1 MEARSGQLNYF
12 SVGVTI
18 EALLTNIDRKSAYSL
33 QQGQFDPKFQVEGI
47 GPTNHSSCQK
57 TRMYGLSCSVRLRVQ
72 FSFVLSQCT
81 RSTDRQTDRKA
92 LQYRALHYMQSHGKN
107 SSAMANRALCRVG
120 QYWPKWKM
128 ILSRQLGLS
137 STTVT

>member
-1 MEARSGQLNYF
+1 LNCF
-12 SVGVTI
+12 SVGVTA

-33 QQGQFDPKFQVEGI
+33 QQGQFAPKFQVEGI

-57 TRMYGLSCSVRLRVQ
+57 TRMNGLSCDIRMWAQ

-92 LQYRALHYMQSHGKN
+92 LEYRALHYMQSHGK
-107 SSAMANRALCRVG
+107 
-120 QYWPKWKM
+120 K
-128 ILSRQLGLS
+128 
-137 STTVT
+137 